1 MEKTTK
7 NIAIFASGT
16 GTNARAIIQFFKKN
30 PEFAKVALIVSNNP
44 LAGVLLIA
52 DIEKIPVYIIPKE
65 DLEIGKNTFAVL
77 QQNHIDFIVLAGYL
91 KKIPQILVNNYEG
104 KMVNIHPALLPK
116 FGGKGMYGDRVH
128 ESVIKSGDKESGI
141 TIHLVNSKYDDGD
154 IIFQAKCRISEN
166 ETPQSLSLKVRELE
180 HLYYPTEIHRIIQS
194 LPII

>member
-30 PEFAKVALIVSNNP
+30 PESAKVVLIVSNNP

-52 DIEKIPVYIIPKE
+52 DVEKIPVFIIPKE
-65 DLEIGKNTFAVL
+65 DLEIGKNTLAVL

-91 KKIPQILVNNYEG
+91 KKIPEILVNHFEG

-141 TIHLVNSKYDDGD
+141 TIHHVNSKYDEGD
-154 IIFQAKCRISEN
+154 IIFQAKCSISEN

-180 HLYYPTEIHRIIQS
+180 HLYYPTEIYRIIQS

>member
-30 PEFAKVALIVSNNP
+30 PESARVALIVSNNP

-52 DIEKIPVYIIPKE
+52 DLEKIPVYIIPKE
-65 DLEIGKNTFAVL
+65 DLENGRKTFAVL
-77 QQNHIDFIVLAGYL
+77 QQNQIDFIVLAGYL
-91 KKIPQILVNNYEG
+91 KKIPEVLVLNFEG
-104 KMVNIHPALLPK
+104 RMVNIHPALLPK

-128 ESVIKSGDKESGI
+128 ESVLKSGDQESGI
-141 TIHLVNSKYDDGD
+141 TIHHVNSKYDEGD
-154 IIFQAKCRISEN
+154 IIFQAKCIISEN

-180 HLYYPTEIHRIIQS
+180 HLHYPSEIHRIIQS